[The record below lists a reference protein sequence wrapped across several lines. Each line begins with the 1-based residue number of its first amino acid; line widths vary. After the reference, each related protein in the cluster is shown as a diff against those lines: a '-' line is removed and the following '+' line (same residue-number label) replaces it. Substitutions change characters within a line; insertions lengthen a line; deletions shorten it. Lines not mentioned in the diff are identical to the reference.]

1 MYLYIIYMDS
11 NLVKYMCVWTNI
23 FSHFQKQVASSYPTE
38 QWALGKKWSREEIL
52 RRDFVETD
60 TE

>member
-1 MYLYIIYMDS
+1 MDS

-52 RRDFVETD
+52 RSDFVETD